1 MELDSSSSKIF
12 RLAEENHGSNV
23 NFAFQMFREVCI
35 YLKSPILWTQIC
47 RQQNCYVCISTFNKK
62 THFFLFQSRQ
72 LVDINIIVQGEHFAA
87 HKVILCAA
95 SPYFKNQ
102 ILNIKIPPGCGSP
115 DQNFICIVTDKCS
128 PRQFQYLLDYIYKGE
143 VNVPENV
150 RFFNFPKKITM
161 YNLLNEYFL
170 TIFFYKF

>member
-1 MELDSSSSKIF
+1 MISLETIKKI
-12 RLAEENHGSNV
+12 S
-23 NFAFQMFREVCI
+23 I
-35 YLKSPILWTQIC
+35 
-47 RQQNCYVCISTFNKK
+47 
-62 THFFLFQSRQ
+62 FLFQSRQ

-128 PRQFQYLLDYIYKGE
+128 PRHFSYLLDYIYKGE

-150 RFFNFPKKITM
+150 RFF
-161 YNLLNEYFL
+161 
-170 TIFFYKF
+170 FFSSKFREIDFM

>member
-1 MELDSSSSKIF
+1 MYLFKEPKNLRPKHVDSKIAMF
-12 RLAEENHGSNV
+12 V
-23 NFAFQMFREVCI
+23 FQHSIKE
-35 YLKSPILWTQIC
+35 
-47 RQQNCYVCISTFNKK
+47 